1 MFWDILSVFWDIPS
15 LCFVASLLCF
25 GTCFLCCETCL
36 LCFWAFL
43 SCLGIYHVC
52 VLGWLLRPSDAKK
65 DTEKETSVEVVAEAP
80 SIVIRRRSGDVT
92 TPSHAL
98 PETPSPTLLRTLFS
112 IQRPY
117 PNTMVFE
124 VGGMDLSDFWCCCGL
139 LGLIVTFFS

>member
-80 SIVIRRRSGDVT
+80 SIVIRRCNSVAIA
-92 TPSHAL
+92 PSHAL

-112 IQRPY
+112 IQRPKAICVTVSTAGLQ
-117 PNTMVFE
+117 P
-124 VGGMDLSDFWCCCGL
+124 VGGGSIPSSPTMIL
-139 LGLIVTFFS
+139 